1 MKIAIPAR
9 SGDLDALTDDRFG
22 RAPWFVIVAGK
33 GEKVVALENEAA
45 DSATGAGIGTA
56 QLLVDHGVEAV
67 VVKELGPKAERTLAA
82 AGLAVYRGLAATVRE
97 TYASWQSGGL
107 AEGTCPEPTDV
118 VVPADGWVAVATE
131 DGQVAEHFGRCP
143 TYTLARVAKGR
154 VREQKEIANPGHQPG
169 FLPRY
174 LGEMGI
180 SCIVAGGMGPRAA
193 DLFAERGIVAVTGVT
208 GPVADALR
216 AFADGTLRPGDA
228 SFCNHDHPAHDGCH

>member
-118 VVPADGWVAVATE
+118 VVPADGWVQWRRRIASGGT
-131 DGQVAEHFGRCP
+131 FRRCP
-143 TYTLARVAKGR
+143 TYAARVAKACGTKR
-154 VREQKEIANPGHQPG
+154 DCKSRSQPG
-169 FLPRY
+169 FCPVIW
-174 LGEMGI
+174 EMAFPVLWRGWD
-180 SCIVAGGMGPRAA
+180 RARRSVCRA
-193 DLFAERGIVAVTGVT
+193 GIVAVTGVT

-216 AFADGTLRPGDA
+216 AFADGIAAGS
-228 SFCNHDHPAHDGCH
+228 SFCNHDHPARWLSLKEVYR